1 MGGSNQSLFLIGSIV
16 EAVIAMARGLK
27 VGVFAEGVETREQA
41 ELLVRMGCTR
51 CQGFLFSR
59 RVHARE
65 IDVMLTGACE
75 EWWPQPAKLVAGPR
89 G

>member
-1 MGGSNQSLFLIGSIV
+1 MPRHATAAIGHHYV
-16 EAVIAMARGLK
+16 APCYLL
-27 VGVFAEGVETREQA
+27 EQA

-59 RVHARE
+59 PVHARE
-65 IDVMLTGACE
+65 IDVMLTEAGE